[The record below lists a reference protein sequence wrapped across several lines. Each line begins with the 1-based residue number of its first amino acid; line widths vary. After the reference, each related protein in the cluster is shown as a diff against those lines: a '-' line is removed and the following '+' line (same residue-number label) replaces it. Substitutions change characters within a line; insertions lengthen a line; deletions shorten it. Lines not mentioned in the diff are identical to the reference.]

1 MRVVGFGREETK
13 QEQETVL
20 QNGSSTEQ
28 IEAVRSL
35 VSVRFDG
42 KDRALTYYNDRF
54 DLKEGDRV
62 FVSGKLEGK
71 PGVIESVT
79 TRFRIRLSDYER
91 VLSLA
96 QTPIAGTYSHKGS
109 MMLSY
114 DPAALPPEEY
124 RKWILPPKD
133 DADSS
138 GEIVFG
144 DGYEIDLKS
153 PGDAEGFDPDVM
165 ERALGYLRED
175 RVGYVSVRSGTGRA
189 YVRGSRWYEVDF
201 FLKNGIISE
210 AYCDCPFPGLC
221 KHLLAVTVLL
231 GALDHH
237 GEIDLEK
244 DFVMIEADQFW
255 NMIRHNDQTVTL

>member
-1 MRVVGFGREETK
+1 MRIVGFGQEEIK
-13 QEQETVL
+13 QETPSQS
-20 QNGSSTEQ
+20 GSFREQ
-28 IEAVRSL
+28 TEAVRSL
-35 VSVRFDG
+35 AAVRFDG
-42 KDRALTYYNDRF
+42 KDRTLTYYNDRF

-71 PGVIESVT
+71 PGIVESVT

-91 VLSLA
+91 IISLA
-96 QTPIAGTYSHKGS
+96 QTPVHGTYSHKGS
-109 MMLSY
+109 MMLSC
-114 DPAALPPEEY
+114 DPSALSPEDY

-133 DADSS
+133 NADDPE
-138 GEIVFG
+138 EILFG
-144 DGYEIDLKS
+144 DGYEIDLKA

-165 ERALGYLRED
+165 DRALGYLRED
-175 RVGYVSVRSGTGRA
+175 RIGYVSVRGGTGKA

-201 FLKNGIISE
+201 TLRNGILKE

-237 GEIDLEK
+237 GEIDLDR
-244 DFVMIEADQFW
+244 DFVMIGADQFW